1 MFQSQRSSDASLFR
15 NATLEDAEAICSI
28 YNPYV
33 LGTPITFE
41 EEAISA
47 ETMRTRIA
55 EITAMLPWLIME
67 QEGELAGYAY
77 ATGWKARPAYRY
89 SVETTIYLSPR
100 FHRRGLG
107 TKLYRALIEELRKRG
122 IHRAIGGV
130 VMPNP
135 NSVALHER
143 LGFKKVAHFEEVG
156 WKLNQ
161 WRDVGYWQLSL

>member
-1 MFQSQRSSDASLFR
+1 MIRP
-15 NATLEDAEAICSI
+15 ATQEDAEAICAI

-33 LGTPITFE
+33 LGTPISFE
-41 EEAISA
+41 EEAVSA
-47 ETMRTRIA
+47 ETMRVRIA
-55 EITAMLPWLIME
+55 EITAKLPWLILE
-67 QEGELAGYAY
+67 EGGETAGYAY

-100 FHRRGLG
+100 FHGRGFG
-107 TKLYRALIEELRKRG
+107 RKLYSALIEELRSRG
-122 IHRAIGGV
+122 IHRAIGCV
-130 VMPNP
+130 AIPSP